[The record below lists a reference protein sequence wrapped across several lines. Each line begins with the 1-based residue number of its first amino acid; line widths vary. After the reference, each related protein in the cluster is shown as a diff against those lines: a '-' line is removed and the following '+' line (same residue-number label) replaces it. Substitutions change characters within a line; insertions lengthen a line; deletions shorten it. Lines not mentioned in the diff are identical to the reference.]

1 MTRIVIH
8 AGFHKTGT
16 TTVQTTLQANRA
28 LLEPHLRVCLKADFE
43 RLTKAARAYSLAPD
57 EAGRAAVG
65 REAAR
70 FFRRLDR
77 DDPRPVLMASE
88 DLSGHLP
95 GRRGL
100 TRYHATAEIMALLSE
115 TAVAR
120 LDAAPVFFFSTRE
133 RDAWLRSTWWQNL
146 RSTRLT
152 LDLDRY
158 AEELAGAVDLE
169 AIVAEVAV
177 RVGPAQVASEPL
189 ETSRSRREGP
199 LAPLLDLVAL
209 PPEPRAALELRPPE
223 NVQPDIGLAEVF
235 LALNRSG
242 LDDRHLREAKKT
254 LRRLAIRQA
263 DGDRAA

>member
-1 MTRIVIH
+1 MKV
-8 AGFHKTGT
+8 
-16 TTVQTTLQANRA
+16 
-28 LLEPHLRVCLKADFE
+28 
-43 RLTKAARAYSLAPD
+43 
-57 EAGRAAVG
+57 
-65 REAAR
+65 
-70 FFRRLDR
+70 
-77 DDPRPVLMASE
+77 
-88 DLSGHLP
+88 
-95 GRRGL
+95 
-100 TRYHATAEIMALLSE
+100 
-115 TAVAR
+115 
-120 LDAAPVFFFSTRE
+120 
-133 RDAWLRSTWWQNL
+133 
-146 RSTRLT
+146 T